1 MRIRTKIAFNLF
13 DARFHKVGA
22 QKHDLKTEWPFK
34 VLVSSVQIK
43 KQWVELVLN
52 LYLNFL
58 FLNLF
63 IYLF

>member
-43 KQWVELVLN
+43 KQ
-52 LYLNFL
+52 
-58 FLNLF
+58 
-63 IYLF
+63 